1 MLLHLQE
8 NPMSFN
14 QDNNSEKCKSTALR
28 YVAMQIKTEGQ
39 IEDYLKRKSFAPENI
54 KEAIEY
60 LRDYNYVNDSQYCV
74 SYYREACLK
83 GKGRR
88 RIEQELL
95 NKKVRKDVI
104 KDALDNFISE
114 DNPDYVE
121 IIEEAGNEKERALA
135 VGRKMLRQH
144 LELGKEADK
153 NFMAKVG
160 RRLISLGY
168 DNHVLYSVIGIL
180 MKEGRVQDEE
190 Y

>member
-1 MLLHLQE
+1 M
-8 NPMSFN
+8 
-14 QDNNSEKCKSTALR
+14 
-28 YVAMQIKTEGQ
+28 
-39 IEDYLKRKSFAPENI
+39 
-54 KEAIEY
+54 
-60 LRDYNYVNDSQYCV
+60 
-74 SYYREACLK
+74 
-83 GKGRR
+83 
-88 RIEQELL
+88 
-95 NKKVRKDVI
+95 RKDVI

-135 VGRKMLRQH
+135 VGQKMLRQH